1 MKKQQFL
8 LSILVGAAAFIYLVG
23 AFLTATFNIALWSAG
38 QRLFAVL
45 VYLFIAGGTFNSLT
59 VPSENS
65 NSKPEKEIEEEKAE
79 AV

>member
-23 AFLTATFNIALWSAG
+23 AFLTATFNITLWSAG

-45 VYLFIAGGTFNSLT
+45 VYLFIAGGALNSLI
-59 VPSENS
+59 VPSKGPNFEQEEII
-65 NSKPEKEIEEEKAE
+65 EKEKAE
-79 AV
+79 VI